1 MSEKDE
7 MQMAI
12 EESLKQQ
19 HISSA
24 PIDRSMFGDQNNEE
38 AQFQQAMLASL
49 QSPDA
54 DFLKAS
60 ESFLKFREEGIPAGL
75 KNVGNTCYLNSLL
88 QTYFM
93 LPFLRNQILSYEP
106 TDDAKEDDKSFML
119 ELKRLFAHLQ
129 HTNQK
134 WLDPSKLFRNMVDE
148 TGNIIIIGSQEDV
161 GEFNDIFLHRIKNG
175 LIHSKNKMEYTF
187 DELFQPEAVE
197 ILNFDQKEGQ
207 ETPFDFGRNF
217 ILPVE
222 KDMYD
227 FYLAIDSF
235 MCDELSEWTTPEGI
249 KTKAVKWRWMNR
261 LPSILM
267 FQQQRVGFVDN
278 QQVKIN
284 YPLKFPK
291 ELWMDR
297 YLLKN
302 KNIVNERQGDI
313 KEMRYNLKK
322 VQEELSTSS
331 NYMNKGISKEELLSS
346 VIHYLNEYS
355 NENNN
360 EDLSE
365 NMKQFFDVRLKYEKE
380 KVIKNEELRDNLLSK
395 ISSYYDDLN
404 ENCYLL
410 YAVWVHSGG
419 VGSGHYWSYIR
430 DIKSDMWIKFNDG
443 EVSIV
448 DEETVF
454 EDSIGGKGNTS
465 AYYMMYIKKQ
475 LYESEK
481 NTQIVEIKGELK
493 KEVEEA
499 NQEFAK
505 MVEKRLNNTNE
516 SRAESFVKLYN
527 DKVKGALEGA
537 KNIHVMEDK
546 RISSYFIFLASLGL
560 IDEMKV
566 CIAKEMWLR
575 TFTRGIEK
583 DSTSEVFKIAGNK
596 LSDGG
601 LEFLE
606 SVVSFPQERL
616 NKIEETYKIF
626 RQSYQFMCSGLKFL
640 NDERYSESLKYL
652 LNAYIKNE
660 QLEFNNLKNHMLI
673 ALIKINIIL
682 LSQEAIKLSSSS
694 LFEDIL
700 HTFSVL
706 NLDSEDDLVVYIR
719 KVLLDELIN
728 SENLN
733 EICEA
738 YLSYSFEPENLKW
751 KLHEPKQYE
760 SLSDWEKLVKDSKNA
775 MNEFIKK
782 NSDVIKIAES
792 ININIPDNKS
802 EKMDIEK

>member
-24 PIDRSMFGDQNNEE
+24 PIDRSMFGDQHNEE

-54 DFLKAS
+54 DFLKAN

-106 TDDAKEDDKSFML
+106 TEDAKEDDKSFML
-119 ELKRLFAHLQ
+119 ELKRLFSHLQ
-129 HTNQK
+129 CTNQR

-148 TGNIIIIGSQEDV
+148 YGNIIIIGSQEDV
-161 GEFNDIFLHRIKNG
+161 GEFNDIFLHRIKSG
-175 LIHSKNKMEYTF
+175 LEHSKNKMHYTF

-197 ILNFDQKEGQ
+197 ILTFDHKEGQ

-217 ILPVE
+217 ILPVD
-222 KDMYD
+222 KDVYD
-227 FYLAIDSF
+227 FYLAIDNF
-235 MCDELSEWTTPEGI
+235 MCDELSEWTTPEGL
-249 KTKAVKWRWMNR
+249 KTKAVKWRWLKR

-267 FQQQRVGFVDN
+267 FQQQRVGFIDN
-278 QQVKIN
+278 QQVKLN

-302 KNIVNERQGDI
+302 KNVVNERQDHV
-313 KEMRYNLKK
+313 KEMRLNLKNI
-322 VQEELSTSS
+322 QEQLSNSK
-331 NYMNKGISKEELLSS
+331 NYLNKGISKVELLST
-346 VIHYLNEYS
+346 VIQYLSDYS
-355 NENNN
+355 NENQND
-360 EDLSE
+360 DLTE
-365 NMKQFFDVRLKYEKE
+365 KMNRFFEERLEYEKE
-380 KVIKNEELRDNLLSK
+380 SVINNEKTRDELLDK
-395 ISSYYDDLN
+395 ISKSYDDLN

-430 DIKSDMWIKFNDG
+430 DIKSDIWIKFNDG

-465 AYYMMYIKKQ
+465 AYYMMYIKKE

-481 NTQIVEIKGELK
+481 NTEIVEIKGELK

-499 NQEFAK
+499 NEEFA
-505 MVEKRLNNTNE
+505 RLIERRLSNSNE
-516 SRAESFVKLYN
+516 SKAESFVKIYN
-527 DKVKGALEGA
+527 DKVKAALEGA
-537 KNIHVMEDK
+537 KNINSIEDK
-546 RISSYFIFLASLGL
+546 RISSYFIFLVSIGL
-560 IDEMKV
+560 IEEMKV
-566 CIAKEMWLR
+566 CVAKEMWLR

-583 DSTSEVFKIAGNK
+583 DVSSEVFKIAGNK
-596 LSDGG
+596 LSDDG
-601 LEFLE
+601 LKFLE
-606 SVVSFPQERL
+606 SVANYPQERL
-616 NKIEETYKIF
+616 KMIEESYKTF
-626 RQSYQFMCSGLKFL
+626 RQSYQFLSSGIKFL
-640 NDERYSESLKYL
+640 NDKRYSESLKYL
-652 LNAYIKNE
+652 LNSYIKNE
-660 QLEFNNLKNHMLI
+660 QLEYNNIKNPMI
-673 ALIKINIIL
+673 IVLIKINLIL
-682 LSQEAIKLSSSS
+682 LSQEAIKIASIS

-700 HTFSVL
+700 HACSVL
-706 NLDSEDDLVVYIR
+706 NLDPEDDLVVYIR
-719 KVLLDELIN
+719 KNLLDEVIT
-728 SENLN
+728 SPHLN
-733 EICEA
+733 EICELF
-738 YLSYSFEPENLKW
+738 LSYSFEAENLKW
-751 KLHEPKQYE
+751 KLPEPRQYD
-760 SLSDWEKLVKDSKNA
+760 SLSDWEKLAKDTKNA
-775 MNEFIKK
+775 MNEFLKK
-782 NSDVIKIAES
+782 HSDVIKIAAS
-792 ININIPDNKS
+792 LNINIPENEA
-802 EKMDIEK
+802 EKMEIEK